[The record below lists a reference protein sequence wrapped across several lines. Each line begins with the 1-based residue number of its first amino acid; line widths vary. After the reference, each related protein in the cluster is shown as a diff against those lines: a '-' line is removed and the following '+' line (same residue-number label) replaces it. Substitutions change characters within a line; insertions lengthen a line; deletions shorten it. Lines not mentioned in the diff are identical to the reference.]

1 MNVIERLLGQ
11 LKAALRAELAAPEQT
26 RARAL
31 AMGDVYAQV
40 DQAVWE
46 LPEFAEGWPWINDL
60 YMDDE
65 QLMAIVS
72 AGGRLYRVPVM
83 VDGATAT
90 VGTPQEVEMEFV
102 PVGRARGD
110 SGGRFHVLRQAD
122 GSYRWFAIAETAVL
136 LRVGEIDS
144 RALFDSFVEN
154 AAEVGYPTLR
164 FYHQPGLDFGHAD
177 WVARDGNCLLA
188 SGLLD
193 EEHPLAQAYIEAAEQ
208 GRGVWGTSVGYD
220 PLEEPEQLRLAD
232 GVTIPVYTAGVC
244 REISV
249 LPEERAASWFTSIG
263 VEVRRMRADVKEA
276 LVTLFGDEDKAE
288 AFIETVDTTNR
299 EIEERGLITRET
311 DEPTDET
318 TEDQT
323 EEPETEEPE
332 TEEPETEEPE
342 DAGETDAQDIEI
354 DEETMR
360 AIAKMVPAPD
370 PDLAPLTQRLDDLG
384 ARLAQQLDDVTRRL
398 EALERAE
405 DDKRRDWQADLP
417 ARRAITVTHRPREVQ
432 KDGEPSMAD
441 RAAATLADLP

>member
-1 MNVIERLLGQ
+1 
-11 LKAALRAELAAPEQT
+11 
-26 RARAL
+26 
-31 AMGDVYAQV
+31 
-40 DQAVWE
+40 
-46 LPEFAEGWPWINDL
+46 
-60 YMDDE
+60 
-65 QLMAIVS
+65 
-72 AGGRLYRVPVM
+72 
-83 VDGATAT
+83 
-90 VGTPQEVEMEFV
+90 
-102 PVGRARGD
+102 
-110 SGGRFHVLRQAD
+110 
-122 GSYRWFAIAETAVL
+122 
-136 LRVGEIDS
+136 
-144 RALFDSFVEN
+144 
-154 AAEVGYPTLR
+154 
-164 FYHQPGLDFGHAD
+164 
-177 WVARDGNCLLA
+177 
-188 SGLLD
+188 
-193 EEHPLAQAYIEAAEQ
+193 
-208 GRGVWGTSVGYD
+208 
-220 PLEEPEQLRLAD
+220 
-232 GVTIPVYTAGVC
+232 
-244 REISV
+244 
-249 LPEERAASWFTSIG
+249 
-263 VEVRRMRADVKEA
+263 MRADVKEA

-318 TEDQT
+318 TEDQ
-323 EEPETEEPE
+323 TEEPE